1 MFRLKV
7 VNQQGE
13 EIISEEGKE
22 EVNLV
27 CLLKKK
33 EIIFHRKHFMG
44 TYIF

>member
-22 EVNLV
+22 EQKPATRQDRERL
-27 CLLKKK
+27 
-33 EIIFHRKHFMG
+33 
-44 TYIF
+44 YIRS